1 MASIGTVVL
10 LVAFMIV
17 LTPGMI
23 VSVPPGP
30 NKLWLF
36 GGQVTWKNMLVHAV
50 LFGLVVYYFVQ

>member
-1 MASIGTVVL
+1 MASIGTVVI

-36 GGQVTWKNMLVHAV
+36 GGQVTWTNMIVHAI
-50 LFGLVVYYFVQ
+50 LFGLAVYYFIQ